1 MTAPVTPANLN
12 ALWAGT
18 LMDALAA
25 AGVVHVC
32 ISPGS
37 RSTPLSTAAYQHAE
51 LATTVH
57 LDERS
62 ASFFALG
69 LAKATGKPVALIC
82 TSGTAA
88 ANYHPAVI
96 EASLSRVPL
105 IVLSADRPPEL
116 RQAGAAQTIDQI
128 GLFGGSTRFF
138 QDLPVPEA
146 DLAQLRTL
154 QTVARQAV
162 VMAVG
167 HPAGPVHLN
176 VPLRDPLPPI
186 PTDAE
191 RIAALA
197 TEFAREQSSRLSLPV
212 EASSPLPSGASML
225 AFADALAHSSRP
237 LIVAGPQAVRPEE
250 AAAVIR
256 FAERFGIPVFAD
268 LASGLRFWGSP
279 MVLMGA
285 DAFLKLDAIASKAP
299 DLVIRIGDLPTSKP
313 VNQYLSRHRAPSL
326 AIGTD
331 RMRHDPEALLHATLD
346 APVGWTLDRIGELLP
361 GMTLEAGW
369 TTAFQALEVRTAEHF
384 ATSPLPMEAH
394 ATAAAVR
401 ALPPGGAVFFS
412 NSMPIRYGE
421 TFVREAAPGVR
432 VHVSR
437 GANGI
442 DGIPSTAAGIAT
454 GSEAP
459 TLLVTGDLA
468 FLHDLGGLAG
478 ARHAKH
484 GLVIMLLNNDG
495 GGIFNFLPIS
505 GFPEVFEPLFG
516 TPHGLDLSHAARLF
530 GWPHQRIAVARDVQG
545 AVEAAFRA
553 GGVHVIEVMTLREET
568 VREHRAL
575 INRLVDSLQGVP
587 C

>member
-1 MTAPVTPANLN
+1 MTPPNLN
-12 ALWAGT
+12 ALWAET
-18 LMDALAA
+18 LLDALAG
-25 AGVVHVC
+25 AGVAHVC

-37 RSTPLSTAAYQHAE
+37 RSTPLSNAAYQHAG

-96 EASLSRVPL
+96 EASLSRIPL

-128 GLFGGSTRFF
+128 GLFGRETRFF
-138 QDLPVPEA
+138 QDLPVPEP
-146 DLAQLRTL
+146 DLALLRTL
-154 QTVARQAV
+154 QAIARHAV
-162 VMAVG
+162 VQAVG

-186 PTDAE
+186 PQDAE
-191 RIAALA
+191 RMAELAAAL
-197 TEFAREQSSRLSLPV
+197 EREQASRLSLPV
-212 EASSPLPSGASML
+212 EPSSPMPSGAAMT
-225 AFADALAHSSRP
+225 AFAEALSRSVRP
-237 LIVAGPQAVRPEE
+237 LIVAGPQAVRPDE
-250 AAAVIR
+250 AAAVLR
-256 FAERFGIPVFAD
+256 VAERFRIPIFAD
-268 LASGLRFWGSP
+268 LASGLRFQESP
-279 MVLMGA
+279 MVLAGA
-285 DAFLKLDAIASKAP
+285 DAFLKLEAIAAKAP
-299 DLVIRIGDLPTSKP
+299 DLVIRLGDLPTSKP
-313 VNQYLSRHRAPSL
+313 VNQYLARHRAPAL

-331 RMRHDPEALLHATLD
+331 RMRHDPEALVHATLD
-346 APVGWTLDRIGELLP
+346 APVGWTFERLGDMLP
-361 GMTLEAGW
+361 ERKLEAGW
-369 TTAFQALEVRTAEHF
+369 TEGLQELEARTFQHF
-384 ATSPLPMEAH
+384 ATSPLPLEAH
-394 ATAAAVR
+394 ATVAAFR
-401 ALPPGGAVFFS
+401 ALPAGGAVFFS

-421 TFVREAAPGVR
+421 TFLREAAKGVR

-454 GSEAP
+454 GSAAP

-468 FLHDLGGLAG
+468 FLHDLGGLAA
-478 ARHAKH
+478 ARHVQH
-484 GLVIMLLNNDG
+484 GMVILLLNNDG

-516 TPHGLDLSHAARLF
+516 TPHGLDLSHAAHLF
-530 GWPHQRIAVARDVQG
+530 GLRHVRLTEAADVQD
-545 AVEAAFRA
+545 ALDEAFRA
-553 GGVHVIEVMTLREET
+553 GGLHVIEVVTVREET

-575 INRLVDSLQGVP
+575 MNRLVDALQGVP

>member
-1 MTAPVTPANLN
+1 MTPANLN
-12 ALWAGT
+12 ALWAET
-18 LMDALAA
+18 LVDGLSA
-25 AGVVHVC
+25 AGVAHVC

-37 RSTPLSTAAYQHAE
+37 RSTPLSNAAYQHPG
-51 LATTVH
+51 LDTSVH

-69 LAKATGKPVALIC
+69 LAKASGKPVALIC

-128 GLFGGSTRFF
+128 GLYGRSVRFF

-146 DLAQLRTL
+146 SLDRLRTL
-154 QTVARQAV
+154 QTVARHAV
-162 VMAVG
+162 TQAVG

-186 PTDAE
+186 PQDAE
-191 RIAALA
+191 RMAELAADL
-197 TEFAREQSSRLSLPV
+197 AREHASRLTLPV
-212 EASSPLPSGASML
+212 EPAAPMPSGAALIAM
-225 AFADALAHSSRP
+225 ADALAKSVRP

-250 AAAVIR
+250 AASVVR

-268 LASGLRFWGSP
+268 IASGLRFGESP
-279 MVLMGA
+279 MVLAGA
-285 DAFLKLDAIASKAP
+285 DAFLKLEAIAAKAP
-299 DLVIRIGDLPTSKP
+299 DLVLRIGDLPTSKP
-313 VNQYLSRHRAPSL
+313 VNQYLARHRAPAL
-326 AIGTD
+326 AISPD
-331 RMRHDPEALLHATLD
+331 RMRHDPEALVHASLE
-346 APVGWTLDRIGELLP
+346 APVGWTFERLAELLP
-361 GMTLEAGW
+361 AMTLEAGW
-369 TTAFQALEVRTAEHF
+369 SETLRELEARTASHLAASEL
-384 ATSPLPMEAH
+384 PLEAH
-394 ATAAAVR
+394 ATVAAVR

-442 DGIPSTAAGIAT
+442 DGIASTAAGIAAGT
-454 GSEAP
+454 EGP

-478 ARHAKH
+478 ARHAKN

-530 GWPHQRIAVARDVQG
+530 GFSHVRTDAAAEVQD
-545 AVEAAFRA
+545 AVEAAFRS
-553 GGVHVIEVMTLREET
+553 GGCHVVEVTTIREET
-568 VREHRAL
+568 VAAHRAVMT
-575 INRLVDSLQGVP
+575 RLVDALQGVP